1 MLKDALEGLKQQ
13 VDIKGD
19 VITKAQA
26 IIQKLTTKSE
36 QDESIMEKLSGEV
49 GDLRQEVSSKQRAI
63 SDLHSQL
70 EEIRNKQS
78 VAATQMNDYMGKELD
93 EMRQSLREYQLE
105 LNSEKKKY
113 HDQINGLHEQLG
125 QKQLEI
131 DRLQQDLQINLD
143 ETAGKL
149 RTKDEQISEAID
161 NLRREKDTAKD
172 AEEELLKR
180 ISLIEESAKNQVA
193 YLQNRIK
200 EVVEETT
207 QNTQKTGLVITQPAR
222 SGEKVTVTP
231 SERVVG

>member
-1 MLKDALEGLKQQ
+1 M
-13 VDIKGD
+13 
-19 VITKAQA
+19 
-26 IIQKLTTKSE
+26 
-36 QDESIMEKLSGEV
+36 
-49 GDLRQEVSSKQRAI
+49 
-63 SDLHSQL
+63 
-70 EEIRNKQS
+70 
-78 VAATQMNDYMGKELD
+78 
-93 EMRQSLREYQLE
+93 E

-207 QNTQKTGLVITQPAR
+207 QNT
-222 SGEKVTVTP
+222 
-231 SERVVG
+231 